1 MGLPLPSE
9 NFRGYQKSSLID
21 RCQGIDGKEFFLAH
35 GMADR
40 NVHIQN
46 SMILAK
52 TLVSNNIP
60 FEQHV
65 RESAS
70 VNNNS
75 VSNQISNSF
84 QFYPDEG
91 HFLSGVKVHLYESVT
106 NFLGKCFAK
115 FDPIVDE

>member
-21 RCQGIDGKEFFLAH
+21 QIQYIEGKEYFLAH

-46 SMILAK
+46 SMIIAK
-52 TLVSNNIP
+52 VLVNHNIP

-65 RESAS
+65 S
-70 VNNNS
+70 VLFQGCQLWRHLMIIFKRSWRARALLNNGLFWFHFFIRRFPS
-75 VSNQISNSF
+75 LF
-84 QFYPDEG
+84 FLPFG
-91 HFLSGVKVHLYESVT
+91 HFSHFV
-106 NFLGKCFAK
+106 
-115 FDPIVDE
+115 

>member
-21 RCQGIDGKEFFLAH
+21 QIQYIEGKEYFLAH

-46 SMILAK
+46 SMIIAK
-52 TLVSNNIP
+52 VLVNHNIP

-65 RESAS
+65 S
-70 VNNNS
+70 VLSS
-75 VSNQISNSF
+75 VLPTLAQFNGNFFYYNFSSIQMKTIS
-84 QFYPDEG
+84 
-91 HFLSGVKVHLYESVT
+91 
-106 NFLGKCFAK
+106 
-115 FDPIVDE
+115 

>member
-21 RCQGIDGKEFFLAH
+21 QIQYIEGKEYFLAH

-46 SMILAK
+46 SMIIAK
-52 TLVSNNIP
+52 VLVNHNIP

-65 RESAS
+65 SVLFQGCQLWRHLMIIFKRSWRARALLNLSLTPLLLSFFTSFVES
-70 VNNNS
+70 
-75 VSNQISNSF
+75 
-84 QFYPDEG
+84 FYP
-91 HFLSGVKVHLYESVT
+91 F
-106 NFLGKCFAK
+106 C
-115 FDPIVDE
+115 